1 MKKLIHKFLSV
12 TMAVVVFLSTMSFS
26 VDMHYCGDMLVDF
39 SIMEQVK
46 TCGMEKVK
54 TDCDNT
60 TYTEKSCCTDTQ
72 LNVEGAE
79 SMKVSFD
86 QLSFDQQVFVAT
98 FTYSYINLFQGI
110 DSNEFSYKDY
120 SPPFVKQN
128 VQVLHQTF
136 LI

>member
-1 MKKLIHKFLSV
+1 MKMLAHKFISV
-12 TMAVVVFLSTMSFS
+12 VMAVVVLLSTMSFS

-54 TDCDNT
+54 TDCENT
-60 TYTEKSCCTDTQ
+60 TVAEKSCCTDAQ

-79 SMKVSFD
+79 STKVSFD

-110 DSNEFSYKDY
+110 DSNKFSYKDY

>member
-1 MKKLIHKFLSV
+1 MKMLAHKFISV
-12 TMAVVVFLSTMSFS
+12 VMAVVVLLSTMSFS

-39 SIMEQVK
+39 SIIEQVK

-54 TDCDNT
+54 TDCENT
-60 TYTEKSCCTDTQ
+60 TITEKSCCTDAQ

>member
-1 MKKLIHKFLSV
+1 MSV

-26 VDMHYCGDMLVDF
+26 VDMHFCGDMLVDF

-46 TCGMEKVK
+46 TCGMEKAE

-60 TYTEKSCCTDTQ
+60 TFTEKSCCTDTQ

-79 SMKVSFD
+79 SLKVSFD

>member
-1 MKKLIHKFLSV
+1 MKMLAHKFISV
-12 TMAVVVFLSTMSFS
+12 VMAVVVLLSTMSFS

-54 TDCDNT
+54 TDCENT
-60 TYTEKSCCTDTQ
+60 TITEKSCCTDAQ

-136 LI
+136 II

>member
-1 MKKLIHKFLSV
+1 MKILAHKFISV
-12 TMAVVVFLSTMSFS
+12 VMAVVVLLSTMSFS

-46 TCGMEKVK
+46 TCGMEIVK
-54 TDCDNT
+54 TDCENT
-60 TYTEKSCCTDTQ
+60 TITEKSCCTDTQ
-72 LNVEGAE
+72 LVIEGAE
-79 SMKVSFD
+79 SIKVSFD

-110 DSNEFSYKDY
+110 DSKKFSFKDY
-120 SPPFVKQN
+120 PPPFVKQN